1 MSTETRHQTNVHIC
15 TSCYVLIHGVYT
27 VCAYIYVC
35 VCVCV
40 YLHPHVRQDDAAG
53 HPALGGGASEP
64 LKVLVHAVLPERRL
78 NCSRCTAGHKLAPV
92 LPLQHLHLLDSTAH
106 TGNQSGIGGQMDFWL
121 ILESDIDKVV
131 LPK

>member
-1 MSTETRHQTNVHIC
+1 M
-15 TSCYVLIHGVYT
+15 
-27 VCAYIYVC
+27 C

-106 TGNQSGIGGQMDFWL
+106 TGNQSGIGGHGHKL
-121 ILESDIDKVV
+121 IYQREKNQKDLSTICK
-131 LPK
+131 